1 MSELRLVLRIHGQ
14 VFRVVAEESKQ
25 SLLDCLSSS

>member
-14 VFRVVAEESKQ
+14 VFRVVAEELIQ
-25 SLLDCLSSS
+25 AIFARLPF